1 MFNLKKIFVLLS
13 FFVSITAF
21 GESSVVTKND
31 VIVSL
36 QETLQEYI
44 DSREASIGI
53 AVIINDTD
61 TISIN
66 GDKDFPMMS
75 VFKFPLALS
84 LAHYVDSRGESLND
98 TISVS
103 TEDLKENTY
112 SPMLLKYGRRP
123 LKISLRELLEW
134 SLQESDNNAADILLN
149 YIGGIDSI
157 NEILREIYTPT
168 PIKIGAS
175 EDDMHRNPSLVYINS
190 STPLAMAELFNT
202 FMSKKGESESLK
214 EIAKMLETCKTGANR
229 LKASLNKSG
238 VLIGHKTGTGDLLPT
253 GKISAIND
261 CGYVILSDGQ
271 FYSIAVFVVDS
282 SYDMLNTEKIIA
294 DISNEVYNV
303 VASN

>member
-1 MFNLKKIFVLLS
+1 M
-13 FFVSITAF
+13 
-21 GESSVVTKND
+21 
-31 VIVSL
+31 
-36 QETLQEYI
+36 
-44 DSREASIGI
+44 
-53 AVIINDTD
+53 
-61 TISIN
+61 
-66 GDKDFPMMS
+66 
-75 VFKFPLALS
+75 
-84 LAHYVDSRGESLND
+84 
-98 TISVS
+98 
-103 TEDLKENTY
+103 
-112 SPMLLKYGRRP
+112 
-123 LKISLRELLEW
+123 
-134 SLQESDNNAADILLN
+134 
-149 YIGGIDSI
+149 
-157 NEILREIYTPT
+157 REIYTPT

-214 EIAKMLETCKTGANR
+214 EIAKMMETCKTGANR

>member
-84 LAHYVDSRGESLND
+84 LAHYVDSRGESLKM
-98 TISVS
+98 IQSQ
-103 TEDLKENTY
+103 Y
-112 SPMLLKYGRRP
+112 LLR
-123 LKISLRELLEW
+123 
-134 SLQESDNNAADILLN
+134 
-149 YIGGIDSI
+149 
-157 NEILREIYTPT
+157 T
-168 PIKIGAS
+168 
-175 EDDMHRNPSLVYINS
+175 
-190 STPLAMAELFNT
+190 
-202 FMSKKGESESLK
+202 
-214 EIAKMLETCKTGANR
+214 
-229 LKASLNKSG
+229 
-238 VLIGHKTGTGDLLPT
+238 
-253 GKISAIND
+253 
-261 CGYVILSDGQ
+261 
-271 FYSIAVFVVDS
+271 
-282 SYDMLNTEKIIA
+282 
-294 DISNEVYNV
+294 
-303 VASN
+303 